1 MTFATFYP
9 PLWHCFHS
17 PGLRLRA
24 SKGWPWARWRWT
36 WGGWNSVSAIWWMYT
51 VKKAALKG
59 GSKVSHFVFKACGV
73 LTEYVVTR
81 WYRAPEAGFLFFFV
95 EWLCLFVYAQL
106 LCWPQWKSRCSRWC
120 CCRSSIQPQWT
131 SGLLDSQIFLP
142 GPGSVDSWDF
152 LRLVASLA
160 KFLEGRQGSPEIWQN
175 WPGQLAM
182 LVAWTFT
189 HWHPL
194 TWLNLLCNKLWS
206 NHRPCSLVRTILIW
220 IGPEFFWIENIRHS
234 NLWKIGFFLRA
245 GWGMYGG
252 QGAWKSCWF
261 WSQLASEGE
270 IFVRV
275 VTAGSCRLTCKV
287 LKIWP
292 MAGYWCIPLPA
303 KGILPVGFSGFFS
316 VLPMCFQLMMNENL
330 AGLSSRFWCK
340 LGCARIFPSKF
351 FHLWSTVTFFFNH
364 MFLLEMIYIYIYILL
379 QSRLADRQLRCIRV
393 LLRHAWICWRLC
405 CAWSLN
411 KVAEKNHLAFSCA
424 CNCDTSEVGIRKS
437 ALQQQKHKNMSAP
450 NNKWTENNKYVMLL
464 FFWWESLKL
473 AGFLLFFYVF
483 NHVTFKPPGMWS
495 TIILGSHHNL
505 PNPLTGLGG
514 LWNVIHTARHK
525 GFPFEALLIGVSF
538 LEGPLM
544 ASNRQQKPF
553 RPGPGPAGNTENLG
567 LYWILRRSLRKS
579 HFLLQGKAI
588 RRAVHLVNIKQTPWK
603 KQGLKMIGHFVVSRS
618 SLRSWLEFL
627 RMFALW
633 GSNWYQFQWHYH
645 TALPHTL
652 KLCRNFQQSVDYCK
666 PIIVLSKMHLGGLA
680 CDKMISS
687 YS

>member
-1 MTFATFYP
+1 MTSITKWTWNFPIHRERKRHLRNGSRSLLLPDICRLPIEIWSLRIFCFPRIANSKPGTLRKVEPWQKKLWNFRFSSILMAKTNIVFLVLLSHICTSNLRSTRFKARSFPYSLFSLSFSGMTFATFYP

-364 MFLLEMIYIYIYILL
+364 MFLLEMIYIYISCFNRDSPTASFDVFACFFVMPGFAEGSVAPGALTKLLKKTILRSAVL
-379 QSRLADRQLRCIRV
+379 AIVILPRLGSARAHYSSRSTKTWVPPTTNGRKTTNM
-393 LLRHAWICWRLC
+393 LC
-405 CAWSLN
+405 CCFFGGNPWSWLVFCCFFMFSIMLRLN
-411 KVAEKNHLAFSCA
+411 
-424 CNCDTSEVGIRKS
+424 
-437 ALQQQKHKNMSAP
+437 LQ
-450 NNKWTENNKYVMLL
+450 VC
-464 FFWWESLKL
+464 
-473 AGFLLFFYVF
+473 
-483 NHVTFKPPGMWS
+483 
-495 TIILGSHHNL
+495 
-505 PNPLTGLGG
+505 
-514 LWNVIHTARHK
+514 
-525 GFPFEALLIGVSF
+525 EALLSSG
-538 LEGPLM
+538 
-544 ASNRQQKPF
+544 A
-553 RPGPGPAGNTENLG
+553 T
-567 LYWILRRSLRKS
+567 
-579 HFLLQGKAI
+579 
-588 RRAVHLVNIKQTPWK
+588 TT
-603 KQGLKMIGHFVVSRS
+603 SRT
-618 SLRSWLEFL
+618 LWLD
-627 RMFALW
+627 W
-633 GSNWYQFQWHYH
+633 GGCE
-645 TALPHTL
+645 T
-652 KLCRNFQQSVDYCK
+652 
-666 PIIVLSKMHLGGLA
+666 
-680 CDKMISS
+680 
-687 YS
+687 